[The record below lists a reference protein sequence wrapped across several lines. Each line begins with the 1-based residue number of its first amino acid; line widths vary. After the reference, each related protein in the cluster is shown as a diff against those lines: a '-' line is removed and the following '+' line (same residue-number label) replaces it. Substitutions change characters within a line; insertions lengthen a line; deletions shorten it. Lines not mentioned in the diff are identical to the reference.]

1 MIISNCVQN
10 NDGSLDF
17 DFHVDAN
24 EASFLMDLAIKELV
38 RRGVFSI
45 ATDVAQQELDLFKQ
59 EGGQVQ

>member
-1 MIISNCVQN
+1 MIINNCVQN

-17 DFHVDAN
+17 DFHVDPN

-45 ATDVAQQELDLFKQ
+45 ATDVAEQELNLFK
-59 EGGQVQ
+59 EDGGMVS

>member
-10 NDGSLDF
+10 PDGSLDF
-17 DFHVDAN
+17 DFHVDPN

-45 ATDVAQQELDLFKQ
+45 ATDQAQQELDLFKE
-59 EGGQVQ
+59 EGGQIQ

>member
-10 NDGSLDF
+10 SDGSLDF
-17 DFHVDAN
+17 DLHVDAN

-45 ATDVAQQELDLFKQ
+45 ATDQAQQELDLFKQ